1 MAVTRE
7 VAGRRYALAV
17 AELARD
23 HSDFAAWIDAVD
35 GLEALT
41 ATPAYVTALQG
52 EETND
57 ERFDAIVRDVVPG
70 IGGIQLNLFRL
81 LRRKRRLSLGASIAS
96 YLHELWDEEQ
106 GVARAQVRS
115 AVELDGDQ
123 RRRIAEQLSQRTGK
137 TVEVEVEL
145 DPDLLGG
152 AVIRIGDQLIDGS
165 TRGRLRRLREQLAN
179 PS

>member
-1 MAVTRE
+1 MAVTRD

-23 HSDFAAWIDAVD
+23 HDGFDAWVEAVD

-52 EETND
+52 EETSD
-57 ERFDAIVRDVVPG
+57 RGFDAIVREVVPG
-70 IGGIQLNLFRL
+70 IGDIQLNLFRL

-96 YLHELWDEEQ
+96 YFHELWDDER

-115 AVELDGDQ
+115 AVELDDDQ
-123 RRRIAEQLSQRTGK
+123 RRRIAEQLSRRTGK
-137 TVEVEVEL
+137 TVAVEVAL
-145 DPDLLGG
+145 DPELLGG

-165 TRGRLRRLREQLAN
+165 TRGRLRRLREQLAH